1 MDIWRHLDL
10 VGGNL
15 REFDLEGQRTR
26 QRYFCVHNACHYA
39 AFRVL
44 SMRAAAAADEDQE
57 SKDANHCACPPTGLN
72 S

>member
-15 REFDLEGQRTR
+15 REFDLEGQHTR
-26 QRYFCVHNACHYA
+26 QHYFCVHNACHYA

-44 SMRAAAAADEDQE
+44 SVRAAAADEDQE
-57 SKDANHCACPPTGLN
+57 SKDANH
-72 S
+72 SKRF